1 MVFHTAGYGVTMDTL
16 ASTAANFMGGVRP
29 EIAAFALAGGGK
41 KRRGRSTKRS
51 KSRRSSA
58 KRKGRRSSTRRVGR
72 RSSTRRVGRRSSTR
86 RKGRRSST
94 RRVGRRSPSRSKRSP
109 ARRTTRRPDVR
120 RKPDVQRLPKGD
132 RQKRLKERLSDR
144 RVRRSIIKDIE
155 SGKSEQA
162 RKKMKTLSI
171 DPSRQSSMDSF
182 LAGIESGSMPS
193 SNTLR
198 LSDMSDE
205 SVKSKKVTTGQ
216 FESARKKL
224 KKAITQ

>member
-29 EIAAFALAGGGK
+29 EIASFALAGGGK
-41 KRRGRSTKRS
+41 KRRGRSTKRSKRS

-72 RSSTRRVGRRSSTR
+72 RSPTRRVARRSSTR
-86 RKGRRSST
+86 RVGRRSST

-109 ARRTTRRPDVR
+109 ARRTSRRPDVR

-155 SGKSEQA
+155 SGKHEQA
-162 RKKMKTLSI
+162 RKKMKTLSK

-193 SNTLR
+193 SNT
-198 LSDMSDE
+198 
-205 SVKSKKVTTGQ
+205 
-216 FESARKKL
+216 
-224 KKAITQ
+224 